1 MKNQLLV
8 QLEEMITGLE
18 TENAELRRQLE
29 EAKQQTVSV
38 TPSLPIHQIRLT
50 GATQDIMELVE
61 MFARP
66 SKVQDVRIFASEVMK
81 VLEKNQAISRESEEA
96 NEQWH
101 ADLLAGRGGMLAL
114 FEDKEVEEV
123 VAPATELVE
132 PPVDAEMKHDSLDD
146 MFGAF
151 EEVAEEQP
159 VQDDMFAGLDQV
171 EPPQETEQAEESDM
185 FAGFGAVEET
195 PVQEEV
201 KATENVFDSIIESP
215 VEVGGVEITPQD
227 VAILPDA
234 SYVTKNVEKPKTLK
248 KGEISINTYNVN
260 GTAIH
265 YGQKSARIMSHGDRN
280 VRTQALKLND
290 YMRAGSSTRKAKNK
304 AEERKQ
310 HEGRFVTR
318 IVREFA
324 LETALANGVDFIA
337 GDGGAALLVAEVTQG
352 IAKAPVMR
360 SRTKDEYYSTLKAM
374 ENMKTD
380 SAYAQQIR
388 NLVDSWSYLFGFKNC
403 VIEAGELSG
412 ADYEL
417 YAYALVG
424 TRLSQ
429 TWDATNQPRR
439 YESVYEV
446 VLESVR
452 TEQQMIQAGYSFV

>member
-18 TENAELRRQLE
+18 TENAELRRKLE
-29 EAKQQTVSV
+29 EAKKQNISIESMFPV
-38 TPSLPIHQIRLT
+38 HQIRLT

-81 VLEKNQAISRESEEA
+81 VLEKHQAISRESEED
-96 NEQWH
+96 NEKWH
-101 ADLLAGRGGMLAL
+101 ADLLAGRGGMMAL
-114 FEDKEVEEV
+114 FEDEEVETV
-123 VAPATELVE
+123 QAPAIELTE
-132 PPVDAEMKHDSLDD
+132 PPMDVTEQDIQHDDLGD
-146 MFGAF
+146 MFEAF
-151 EEVAEEQP
+151 EEQEEAP
-159 VQDDMFAGLDQV
+159 VQEHV
-171 EPPQETEQAEESDM
+171 QEQEVDM
-185 FAGFGAVEET
+185 FAGFGAVDET
-195 PVQEEV
+195 PVQEEPV
-201 KATENVFDSIIESP
+201 LTDNVFDALMDTP
-215 VEVGGVEITPQD
+215 VEVAGVEITPQD

-234 SYVTKNVEKPKTLK
+234 SYVTKNVEKAKTLK
-248 KGEISINTYNVN
+248 KGEISINTYSVN

-324 LETALANGVDFIA
+324 LEIALANGVDFIA
-337 GDGGAALLVAEVTQG
+337 GDGGAALLVSEVTQG
-352 IAKAPVMR
+352 LAKAPVMR
-360 SRTKDEYYSTLKAM
+360 ARTKDEYYSTLKAM
-374 ENMKTD
+374 ESMKTD

-388 NLVDSWSYLFGFKNC
+388 NLVDAWSHLFGFKNC
-403 VIEAGELSG
+403 VIEAGDLSG

-424 TRLSQ
+424 TRISQ

-452 TEQQMIQAGYSFV
+452 TQEQLVKAGYSFI

>member
-18 TENAELRRQLE
+18 TENAELRRQVE
-29 EAKQQTVSV
+29 EAKQET

-50 GATQDIMELVE
+50 GVAQDIMDLVE

-66 SKVQDVRIFASEVMK
+66 SESEDVRIFASEVIK

-96 NEQWH
+96 TEQWH
-101 ADLLAGRGGMLAL
+101 ADLLAGRGDM
-114 FEDKEVEEV
+114 FEGFEEEEV
-123 VAPATELVE
+123 QTVQAAAIELTE
-132 PPVDAEMKHDSLDD
+132 PPMDVTEQDIQHDDLGD
-146 MFGAF
+146 MFAAF
-151 EEVAEEQP
+151 EEQEEAP
-159 VQDDMFAGLDQV
+159 VQ
-171 EPPQETEQAEESDM
+171 EQEVDM

-201 KATENVFDSIIESP
+201 QTTGNVFDSIMDAP

-234 SYVTKNVEKPKTLK
+234 SYVTKNVEKAKTLK

-324 LETALANGVDFIA
+324 LEIALANGVDFIA
-337 GDGGAALLVAEVTQG
+337 GDGGAALLVSEVTQG
-352 IAKAPVMR
+352 LAKAPVMR

-388 NLVDSWSYLFGFKNC
+388 NLVDSWSHLFGFKNC
-403 VIEAGELSG
+403 VIEAGDLSG

-424 TRLSQ
+424 TRISQ

-452 TEQQMIQAGYSFV
+452 TQEQLVKAGYSFI